1 MYSCRAELD
10 EEIKKLEAAIQ
21 RAKSE
26 YVDVEVLNA
35 GANAEK
41 LLPILQSL
49 CDEPKFRSVQDLQQE
64 IEKLNATVT
73 NMNEIQDRILIAQR
87 INKLKSL
94 VALNNDKVKNLD
106 ASVPPIPA
114 TNNTNM
120 DDGVPATNY
129 KNNNGVVLD
138 IRIWTWIRSHF
149 GLALTGIIILVFTV
163 ICRVMHLNTCGCI
176 VFATRKK
183 KSFSVK
189 KLLAANHLTVSYG
202 AA

>member
-1 MYSCRAELD
+1 MLIFSSADL
-10 EEIKKLEAAIQ
+10 
-21 RAKSE
+21 
-26 YVDVEVLNA
+26 
-35 GANAEK
+35 
-41 LLPILQSL
+41 LLPNGSPGSIPGQLRRSFEH
-49 CDEPKFRSVQDLQQE
+49 EPKLRSVQDLQQE

-73 NMNEIQDRILIAQR
+73 NMNEIQDRIPIAQR

-94 VALNNDKVKNLD
+94 VALNNNKVKNLD

-129 KNNNGVVLD
+129 NNNNGVVLD

-163 ICRVMHLNTCGCI
+163 ICRVMRLFSCGCI
-176 VFATRKK
+176 AFATRRKK
-183 KSFSVK
+183 KSYSVK